1 MSRGPQFWLT
11 KQASLLVGVQP
22 LEICLD
28 FLILGTPKSI
38 LNLDLNHLLVNE
50 LHVWV
55 SGGG

>member
-50 LHVWV
+50 LHV
-55 SGGG
+55 